1 MANYININDNQ
12 IYQGETELKLAFQNT
27 AFPIP
32 ITEKC
37 LPSNVFILN
46 DGIKPSSNNLQ
57 EVVLDGFEVNNDKY
71 YAKWKV
77 VNKFNSKTEEESY
90 LNKLNEEKW
99 KEVLKKRNQLLSD
112 SDWIVT
118 KSLEKGQ
125 PIPQVWS
132 NYRQILRDVTI
143 NFKDPN
149 KVVFPSLPK

>member
-1 MANYININDNQ
+1 MAKYINIENNQ
-12 IYQGETELKLAFQNT
+12 IYQSESELRLAFYNT

-32 ITEKC
+32 ITEKS
-37 LPSNVFILN
+37 LPSNVFLLN
-46 DGIKPSSNNLQ
+46 DGQKPSSTNLQ
-57 EVVLDGFEVNNDKY
+57 EVVIDGFELVNDKY
-71 YAKWKV
+71 YVKWKV
-77 VNKFNSKTEEESY
+77 VGKFNTQKEEENY

-99 KEVLKKRNQLLSD
+99 TEVLKIRNQLLSE

-125 PIPQVWS
+125 PIPTVWS
-132 NYRQILRDVTI
+132 NYRQILRDITI